1 MNMLLLIVVHMA
13 AVVSIISLYILL
25 YIRCLSPEGQADTRE
40 MFEKQV
46 ANQSEDFKKTH
57 KYLTNTPNI
66 YCIIIG
72 ISLLYIYLFNGQES
86 IIRTFSEL
94 VCTSV
99 VLYSIAGICGIM
111 WELTLKNSLT
121 YPQWKELAIYLAT
134 GSASAYYLV
143 G

>member
-13 AVVSIISLYILL
+13 AVVSIISLYVLL
-25 YIRCLSPEGQADTRE
+25 YIRSLSPEGQADTRE

-57 KYLTNTPNI
+57 KYLTNTPNL
-66 YCIIIG
+66 YWIIIG

-94 VCTSV
+94 VCTSA
-99 VLYSIAGICGIM
+99 VLYSIAGICGII
-111 WELTLKNSLT
+111 TLKNSLT

>member
-13 AVVSIISLYILL
+13 AVVSIISLYVLL
-25 YIRCLSPEGQADTRE
+25 YIRSLSPEGQADIE
-40 MFEKQV
+40 IFAKNE
-46 ANQSEDFKKTH
+46 SEDVKATH
-57 KYLTNTPNI
+57 KYLMSKQKQGI
-66 YCIIIG
+66 LYCWIILG

-94 VCTSV
+94 VCTSA
-99 VLYSIAGICGIM
+99 VLYSIAGICGII
-111 WELTLKNSLT
+111 TLKNSLT